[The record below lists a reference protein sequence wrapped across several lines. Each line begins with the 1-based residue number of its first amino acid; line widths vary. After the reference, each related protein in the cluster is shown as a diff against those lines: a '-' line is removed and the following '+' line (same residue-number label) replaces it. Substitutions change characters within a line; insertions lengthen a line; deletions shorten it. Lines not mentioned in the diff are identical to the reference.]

1 MSHRT
6 RILHIESIFVVLV
19 IRIFV
24 FSGSFK
30 HPAFVIKDPAAISG
44 IRLPYPVPGIRLPYP
59 VPGIWLPYL
68 VSGGHIRYPA
78 GYRIYKG
85 PDYLASWIET
95 GASLLILFHLTPV

>member
-44 IRLPYPVPGIRLPYP
+44 IRLPYPVPGIRLPY
-59 VPGIWLPYL
+59 L